1 MDVGD
6 YLPMFLAEAREH
18 LQELN
23 LAIVELERGEG
34 GSETLEGIFRAAH
47 SLKGMSA
54 AMGYDGIAGLTHA
67 MEDVMQ
73 PLRGSSGVVHP
84 KLVDALLAGLDAI
97 DGAIER
103 IEAGEDEALDPE
115 PVVALLRAAPTEADG
130 EASAPAADAAPAEA
144 PEATPEATDD
154 VVLEAPP
161 MLPDAVA
168 AAAAGRPVVHVL
180 VRLDEGV
187 TMPAVRA
194 YMVLA
199 ACAEHGEVLGSA
211 PAGDAVDGFDG
222 HEVEAWLVGD
232 ADSDLARIEQAL
244 GRVGDVAGATATV
257 LGADAPAPAP
267 AAAPEPAAAP
277 APSVADA
284 APAAPAAPAP
294 AAKAAAK
301 APAKPAAAKADH
313 PRKAASVRVDA
324 DRLDSLMHRMG
335 ELVVHRTRV
344 EALAQKVDHPELRAA
359 LQDLQRS
366 SHALQTMVM
375 QVRMVPVEAVLVRF
389 PRLVRDLGSKLGKKA
404 ELHLVGQDTELDRT
418 LVDALGDPLVH
429 LVRNALDHG
438 LESPEERLAA
448 GKSEVGTVTI
458 AARQTGGQILIEV
471 QDDGR
476 GVDPKKVARIAV
488 ERGILDAQAASELSD
503 EAAIELLFAPGF
515 STAKTATDVSG
526 RGVGMDAVRAAVGE
540 LGGDVTV
547 RSVLGQ
553 GTTHRLR
560 LPLTLAIT
568 AALLVEVAD
577 EPFAVPLDRV
587 ERIVRLE
594 QDMVASV
601 AGSQVLLMADD
612 SLPLINGPRALK
624 TRPTDEAPY
633 ALVLRGRDGSVAI
646 SVTGLLG
653 QHELVTRPMPAAA
666 ARDTPVAGG
675 AVLADGQIALIV
687 DVDAL
692 SSEPPRHDL
701 PQTTVASGSTR

>member
-73 PLRGSSGVVHP
+73 PLRGSAGAVHP
-84 KLVDALLAGLDAI
+84 TLVDALLAGLDAI

-115 PVVALLRAAPTEADG
+115 PVVALLRAAPTETDA
-130 EASAPAADAAPAEA
+130 EAPVADAAAPTEADADAIVDAPQDVVAEA
-144 PEATPEATDD
+144 PPE
-154 VVLEAPP
+154 
-161 MLPDAVA
+161 LPDAVA
-168 AAAAGRPVVHVL
+168 VAAAGRPVVHVL

-199 ACAEHGEVLGSA
+199 ACAEHGDVLGSA

-222 HEVEAWLVGD
+222 HEVEAWLAGD
-232 ADSDLARIEQAL
+232 AGSDLAGIERAL
-244 GRVGDVAGATATV
+244 GTVGDVSGVTARM
-257 LGADAPAPAP
+257 LNAAPAVPAAPESPAP
-267 AAAPEPAAAP
+267 AAPEAPVAAAPATPAAAP
-277 APSVADA
+277 AP
-284 APAAPAAPAP
+284 
-294 AAKAAAK
+294 KAAAK
-301 APAKPAAAKADH
+301 PAAGKADH
-313 PRKAASVRVDA
+313 GRKAASVRVDA

-438 LESPEERLAA
+438 LESPEDRRAA
-448 GKSEVGTVTI
+448 GKPEVGTVTI

-488 ERGILDAQAASELSD
+488 ERGILDAQTAAELSD

-526 RGVGMDAVRAAVGE
+526 RGVGMDAVRAAVAE

-594 QDMVASV
+594 DDMVASV

-701 PQTTVASGSTR
+701 SQTPVAPGSAR